1 MTLHARRP
9 DRADVLLAAIVTV
22 ITLAGSAALDAHL
35 SGGATLSARTAHG
48 SGSGRPLGVLGY
60 LLIAATCA
68 ALAWRRSLPTPVLL
82 WTFAGV
88 SFLGLTGYRVGPE
101 YLPLIVAFFAAVRYG
116 DRRIAYAVLV
126 AGFLLTFVRPLTQG
140 RELISPAARLALAA
154 WLLVLA
160 AAAEI
165 TRIRGRAS
173 RAEAERS
180 AQAEEARLEHARR
193 RAGEER
199 LRIAQDLHDVL
210 AHQLALI
217 TVQANAG
224 LALLRSHQPDRA
236 GESLTA
242 IKDAGNSALG
252 ELRSALETLRAPG
265 GAPSRAPVPLLSRA
279 ADITQLAD
287 GARAAG
293 LSVDVRVT
301 GRQRP
306 LLASTDRAAYR
317 IVQEALTNAV
327 RHAGPGPA
335 CRCSWTTAKPCWPSP
350 SQTTAGAA
358 RRPRPPMAGTACPG
372 CGSGPGPWAAR
383 WTAARSRAADSGWPP
398 TLPLPGGGAARA
410 PGEQHP
416 AQRTS
421 AEGT

>member
-1 MTLHARRP
+1 M
-9 DRADVLLAAIVTV
+9 
-22 ITLAGSAALDAHL
+22 
-35 SGGATLSARTAHG
+35 
-48 SGSGRPLGVLGY
+48 
-60 LLIAATCA
+60 
-68 ALAWRRSLPTPVLL
+68 
-82 WTFAGV
+82 
-88 SFLGLTGYRVGPE
+88 
-101 YLPLIVAFFAAVRYG
+101 
-116 DRRIAYAVLV
+116 

-306 LLASTDRAAYR
+306 LQAPTDRAAYR

-327 RHAGPGPA
+327 QHAGPGTGVSVLVDYGETVLAVTVADDGRGSPQA
-335 CRCSWTTAKPCWPSP
+335 PSADGGNGLP
-350 SQTTAGAA
+350 GMRERARALGGALDCG
-358 RRPRPPMAGTACPG
+358 PQPG
-372 CGSGPGPWAAR
+372 GGFRVAA
-383 WTAARSRAADSGWPP
+383 

>member
-60 LLIAATCA
+60 LLIGDLRRTGVAQVAAHASSAVDVRRGQLPRADRIPGRPRVPA
-68 ALAWRRSLPTPVLL
+68 ADRRLFRRGQIRRSPDRLC
-82 WTFAGV
+82 
-88 SFLGLTGYRVGPE
+88 GPGGRI
-101 YLPLIVAFFAAVRYG
+101 PSHVRQ
-116 DRRIAYAVLV
+116 A
-126 AGFLLTFVRPLTQG
+126 PEQG

-287 GARAAG
+287 GAA
-293 LSVDVRVT
+293 
-301 GRQRP
+301 P
-306 LLASTDRAAYR
+306 
-317 IVQEALTNAV
+317 
-327 RHAGPGPA
+327 PA
-335 CRCSWTTAKPCWPSP
+335 
-350 SQTTAGAA
+350 
-358 RRPRPPMAGTACPG
+358 
-372 CGSGPGPWAAR
+372 
-383 WTAARSRAADSGWPP
+383 
-398 TLPLPGGGAARA
+398 
-410 PGEQHP
+410 
-416 AQRTS
+416 
-421 AEGT
+421 